1 MGDLESQR
9 ITVGAKSI
17 LVISLV
23 LIGQSAES
31 LDFIGTQSY
40 PLKRHMKKKN
50 NSTFQISDHHKSQ
63 QGGLFWGKAGVTT
76 ESRHI
81 DGLLVD

>member
-1 MGDLESQR
+1 MDDLESQR

-40 PLKRHMKKKN
+40 PLKRHMKKKI
-50 NSTFQISDHHKSQ
+50 TA
-63 QGGLFWGKAGVTT
+63 LFK
-76 ESRHI
+76 
-81 DGLLVD
+81 